1 MMMEYLRFFSE
12 VSAHMILF
20 ALLAGAGGM
29 LLVFAGSFIL
39 WLIDKS
45 RQEKSQWRN
54 WDI

>member
-1 MMMEYLRFFSE
+1 MMMEYLRFISE
-12 VSAHMILF
+12 VSAHLVLF
-20 ALLAGAGGM
+20 ALLAGAGVM

-45 RQEKSQWRN
+45 RRERSQWQN